1 MSASNN
7 ESLVPPNI
15 PKGMMVLD
23 VGCGTGQLL
32 IDRYGDQRSIGIDV
46 DFRVLSVAKPLT
58 DKADFVCCKA
68 EALPFQDGSFEFV
81 IARLSLHFRT
91 QISQKA

>member
-32 IDRYGDQRSIGIDV
+32 IDRYGDQRSFGIDE
-46 DFRVLSVAKPLT
+46 DFQSVKGCEKP
-58 DKADFVCCKA
+58 
-68 EALPFQDGSFEFV
+68 DGQSR
-81 IARLSLHFRT
+81 IRLL
-91 QISQKA
+91 QG